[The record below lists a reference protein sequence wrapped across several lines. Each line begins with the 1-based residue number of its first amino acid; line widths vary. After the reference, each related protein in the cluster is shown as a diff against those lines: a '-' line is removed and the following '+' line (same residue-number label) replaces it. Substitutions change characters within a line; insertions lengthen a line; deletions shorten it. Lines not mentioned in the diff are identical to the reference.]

1 MVSPL
6 NSLIAGGRAPNM
18 AGGLG
23 DLIRQQSLTDS
34 SLKTQGLQQER
45 MQQQIDQA
53 NQPQGISKEQSLGA
67 AKYLNSLGKQL
78 LSTDES
84 QWGQILGPNV
94 PQLQQLGYTPE
105 MLQGMTR
112 EQVEGV
118 VGQTEPLIGGQP
130 DQPTAIQTRNQ
141 LLQDLKST
149 DAEVRRSAAIGLGL
163 EGRES
168 GAAPQIVDI
177 GGVPHMFDK
186 QDKTLKPVE
195 IDGQQ
200 VTSSTI
206 SKSQAEIKA
215 AVTEASANAKRLASD
230 TGEARSNEKALN
242 VYDTAMSGLNKAL
255 GGTSTGLTGWLPALT
270 DESRT
275 AEGAV
280 SVMAPILKEIFRSAG
295 EGSFTDSD
303 QKLLM
308 DMVPTRKD
316 GATARKA
323 KMEMI
328 DAVVRAKLGS
338 SAEVTP
344 PQNEAAPTSDAGF
357 DPSLLEF
364 MTPEER
370 ELFNGA

>member
-1 MVSPL
+1 
-6 NSLIAGGRAPNM
+6 M
-18 AGGLG
+18 A
-23 DLIRQQSLTDS
+23 
-34 SLKTQGLQQER
+34 
-45 MQQQIDQA
+45 
-53 NQPQGISKEQSLGA
+53 
-67 AKYLNSLGKQL
+67 
-78 LSTDES
+78 
-84 QWGQILGPNV
+84 
-94 PQLQQLGYTPE
+94 
-105 MLQGMTR
+105 R

-344 PQNEAAPTSDAGF
+344 PQNDAAPTSDTGF
-357 DPSLLEF
+357 DSSLLEF